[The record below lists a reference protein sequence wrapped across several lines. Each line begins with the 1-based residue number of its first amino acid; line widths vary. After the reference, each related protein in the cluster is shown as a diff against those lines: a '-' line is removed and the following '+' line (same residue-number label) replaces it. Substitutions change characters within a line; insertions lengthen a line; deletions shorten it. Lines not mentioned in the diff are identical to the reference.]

1 MGALYLDITK
11 DRLYTMPTESH
22 GRRSAQSAMFRILEA
37 MVRWLAPIV
46 SFTAEEIWQYAP
58 GMRGESV
65 LFETWYGGLKAMQAT
80 PEQRRFWADLS
91 AIREVAAK
99 QMEVMRANREIGAS
113 LEAEVTLYLDPKLKA
128 ELEPYADELRF
139 YFIVSELTLD
149 DEGHAPREAA
159 LVDPLKENGR
169 LAWVSV
175 RKTDNA
181 KCIRCWHYRPD
192 VGSNP
197 AHAEICG
204 RCVTNIEGPGE
215 NRRWF

>member
-1 MGALYLDITK
+1 
-11 DRLYTMPTESH
+11 
-22 GRRSAQSAMFRILEA
+22 
-37 MVRWLAPIV
+37 
-46 SFTAEEIWQYAP
+46 
-58 GMRGESV
+58 
-65 LFETWYGGLKAMQAT
+65 MQGS
-80 PEQRRFWADLS
+80 PEQRRFWADLA

-113 LEAEVTLYLDPKLKA
+113 LEAEVTLYLDAKLKS

-149 DEGHAPREAA
+149 DDGHAPPEAA

-169 LAWVSV
+169 IASVSV
-175 RKTDNA
+175 RKSGNT

-197 AHAEICG
+197 AHPEICG

-215 NRRWF
+215 TRRWF